1 MMELTKELT
10 IINPSGLHARP
21 AALVVDRAKGLTS
34 TVTIEANGKSAD
46 AKSILAVL
54 SLGATKGDVAT
65 ITAHGD
71 DAEDAIAQIA
81 EIMESTEED
90 L

>member
-1 MMELTKELT
+1 MELTKEVT

-21 AALVVDRAKGLTS
+21 AALVVDRTKNMSS
-34 TVTIEANGKSAD
+34 TVRIQANGKNAD

-54 SLGATKGDVAT
+54 ALGATKGDVT
-65 ITAHGD
+65 VITADGD
-71 DAEDAIAQIA
+71 DAELAIAQIA
-81 EIMESTEED
+81 EILESTEEE